1 MTSEPGNDTLASAS
15 AGSAAATSQQQV
27 LEGIGLITLSMA
39 LLSAMDALVKWLSA
53 DYSTI
58 QLMFFRSVFAFLP
71 LAPMVLRAGL
81 TASLR
86 TQRYGTH
93 LLRAL
98 FGLSALGSFFWSL
111 SLLPLADATAIAFA
125 APLFVTALSMPLLGE
140 VVGVRRWSAVGVGFL
155 GVLVMVQP
163 GVGVFQPA
171 ALLPLAAALFLALM
185 VIHVRKLTRTESNTT
200 IVLHYTIISTL
211 VTGAVVP
218 FYWVTPGL
226 TDFLLLA
233 MVGVLGGLG
242 QLVLTAAYRRTEASI
257 LAPFDY
263 SAMIWAVLFGFL
275 LWGDLPALNIWF
287 GVAIVIASGIYIIY
301 REAELSLPGGLGPW
315 RRR

>member
-1 MTSEPGNDTLASAS
+1 MTTTRQGP
-15 AGSAAATSQQQV
+15 AAAAAGATTARAETLQ
-27 LEGIGLITLSMA
+27 GIGLIALAMA
-39 LLSAMDALVKWLSA
+39 LLSAMDAVVKWLAA

-71 LAPMVLRAGL
+71 LAPLVLRSGWAG
-81 TASLR
+81 SLR
-86 TQRYGTH
+86 TQRPGGH
-93 LLRAL
+93 ALRGL
-98 FGLSALGSFFWSL
+98 FGLAALGCFFWSL
-111 SLLPLADATAIAFA
+111 SLLPLADATAITFA
-125 APLFVTALSMPLLGE
+125 APLFVTALSLPLLGE
-140 VVGVRRWSAVGVGFL
+140 VVRARRWTAVGVGFL

-163 GVGVFQPA
+163 GVGIFQPA

-185 VIHVRKLTRTESNTT
+185 VIQVRKLTRTESDTT
-200 IVLHYTIISTL
+200 IVLYYTIISTL

-218 FYWVTPGL
+218 FYWATPNL

-233 MVGVLGGLG
+233 LVGVLGGLG

-263 SAMIWAVLFGFL
+263 TAMIWAVLFGFL
-275 LWGDLPALNIWF
+275 LWGELPAPNIWL

-301 REAELSLPGGLGPW
+301 REAELRPL
-315 RRR
+315 RR

>member
-1 MTSEPGNDTLASAS
+1 MTTTRNDPQAP
-15 AGSAAATSQQQV
+15 AAAAAAEPRAEV
-27 LEGIGLITLSMA
+27 LQGIGLITLAMA
-39 LLSAMDALVKWLSA
+39 LLSAMDAVVKWLSP

-71 LAPMVLRAGL
+71 LAPLVLRDGWAG
-81 TASLR
+81 SLR
-86 TQRYGTH
+86 TQRLGTH
-93 LLRAL
+93 ALRSL
-98 FGLSALGSFFWSL
+98 FGISALGCFFWSL
-111 SLLPLADATAIAFA
+111 SLLPLADATAITFA
-125 APLFVTALSMPLLGE
+125 APLFVTALSLPLLGE
-140 VVGVRRWSAVGVGFL
+140 VVRARRWTAVAVGFL

-171 ALLPLAAALFLALM
+171 ALLPLATALFLALM
-185 VIHVRKLTRTESNTT
+185 VIQVRKLTRTDSNTT
-200 IVLHYTIISTL
+200 IVLYYTIMSTL

-233 MVGVLGGLG
+233 AIGVLGGLG
-242 QLVLTAAYRRTEASI
+242 QLALTAAFRRAEASI

-263 SAMIWAVLFGFL
+263 TAMVWAVLFGFL
-275 LWGDLPALNIWF
+275 VWGELPASNIWL

-301 REAELSLPGGLGPW
+301 REAALRPPRPGKSK
-315 RRR
+315 R

>member
-1 MTSEPGNDTLASAS
+1 MTTTRNDPQAP
-15 AGSAAATSQQQV
+15 AAAAAAEPRAEV
-27 LEGIGLITLSMA
+27 LQGIGLITLAMA
-39 LLSAMDALVKWLSA
+39 LLSAMDAVVKWLSP

-71 LAPMVLRAGL
+71 LAPLVLRDGWAG
-81 TASLR
+81 SLR
-86 TQRYGTH
+86 TQRLGTH
-93 LLRAL
+93 ALRSL
-98 FGLSALGSFFWSL
+98 FGISALGCFFWSL
-111 SLLPLADATAIAFA
+111 SLLPLADATAITFA
-125 APLFVTALSMPLLGE
+125 APLFVTALSLPLLGE
-140 VVGVRRWSAVGVGFL
+140 VVRARRWIAVAVGFL

-171 ALLPLAAALFLALM
+171 ALLPLATALFLALM
-185 VIHVRKLTRTESNTT
+185 VIQVRKLTRTDSNTT
-200 IVLHYTIISTL
+200 IVLYYTIMSTL

-233 MVGVLGGLG
+233 AIGVLGGLG
-242 QLVLTAAYRRTEASI
+242 QLALTAAFRRAEASI

-263 SAMIWAVLFGFL
+263 TAMVWAVLFGFL
-275 LWGDLPALNIWF
+275 VWGELPASNIWL

-301 REAELSLPGGLGPW
+301 REAALRPPRPGKSK
-315 RRR
+315 R